1 MNLAHMF
8 VCCNVHAPT
17 GKGPSMQASVCQG
30 RVGCKFIMVRRA
42 DGTVLRGLCWDCGGP
57 LINHTDVIGRWE
69 PHGRCRAQRW
79 PHPASPLRLT
89 SDRDGERQ
97 WVGEEKEARWDERV
111 LKKRTEMQERG
122 GFALSISDMG
132 ILVLGSGG
140 ASQHIHHG
148 EMTFKNKQIMVLDGW
163 QMTTLQ

>member
-1 MNLAHMF
+1 MSRHLSTRLMISFCSSCRTIRTIRQFKPARRHGRQAPTKWWVTHMF
-8 VCCNVHAPT
+8 THSFKHALKKRFDEPRTHAVRCNAHART
-17 GKGPSMQASVCQG
+17 VKGPSMQASVCQG

-97 WVGEEKEARWDERV
+97 RVGEGNEA
-111 LKKRTEMQERG
+111 G
-122 GFALSISDMG
+122 GVKG
-132 ILVLGSGG
+132 
-140 ASQHIHHG
+140 
-148 EMTFKNKQIMVLDGW
+148 
-163 QMTTLQ
+163 